1 MAADG
6 PERRSPPRRGAA
18 APLKGASKVRDSYE
32 SPLTERWGS
41 SEMSAIFSPDRKFR
55 AWRALWI
62 ALARCEQSLGLPIA
76 DAQIAEMQKYRDDIN
91 YADAEA
97 REKET
102 FHDVMSHVWA
112 YGLQCPKAKP
122 IIHLGATSAY
132 VGDNTDLMLM
142 RDALAL
148 LGGRVTAVVS
158 ALADFAAKHRATP
171 TLAFTHFQPAQLTTI
186 GKRATLW
193 IQDLLFDLASIERLK
208 RDMPFLGAKG
218 TTGTQASFLALF
230 EGDRAKVKALD
241 RMVANEMGFHKLLD
255 VSGQTY
261 PRKIDYMV
269 LSALSGLAQSAA
281 KFANDLRLLS
291 HLQEIE
297 EPFGSKQIG
306 SSAMA
311 YKRNPI
317 RAERMV
323 SLARHVMSLAANGAH
338 TAANQ
343 WFERTLDDSANRRIA
358 IPEAFIAADVI
369 LGTFHYVASG
379 LVVNDFVIAAHVR
392 NELPFM
398 ATENIL
404 MAAVKAGGD
413 RQELHEIIRAASHEA
428 AATVKAGGENNLL
441 ERLRSKVEFKPV
453 ASKFDGIADPALF
466 TGMSAEQVD
475 DYLSRIVRPL
485 LSTRTALPPKEAP
498 SV

>member
-1 MAADG
+1 
-6 PERRSPPRRGAA
+6 
-18 APLKGASKVRDSYE
+18 
-32 SPLTERWGS
+32 
-41 SEMSAIFSPDRKFR
+41 MSAIFSPDRKFR
-55 AWRALWI
+55 TWRTLWI
-62 ALARCEQSLGLPIA
+62 ALARSEKSLGLPITG
-76 DAQIAEMQKYRDDIN
+76 AQIAEMESCRDDIN

-132 VGDNTDLMLM
+132 VGDNTDLLLM

-148 LGGRVTAVVS
+148 LAGRITAVVS
-158 ALADFAAKHRATP
+158 SLADFAAKHRATA
-171 TLAFTHFQPAQLTTI
+171 TLAFTHFQPAQLTTV

-193 IQDLLFDLASIERLK
+193 IQDLLFDLALVERLQ

-311 YKRNPI
+311 YKRNPM
-317 RAERMV
+317 RTERMV
-323 SLARHVMSLAANGAH
+323 SLARHVVSLAANAAH
-338 TAANQ
+338 TASNQ

-358 IPEAFIAADVI
+358 IPEGFIASDVI
-369 LGTFHYVASG
+369 LSAYHYVASG
-379 LVVNDFVIAAHVR
+379 LVVNDEVIAAHVR
-392 NELPFM
+392 RELPFM

-413 RQELHEIIRAASHEA
+413 RQELHEIIRARSLEA
-428 AATVKAGGENNLL
+428 AAAVKSGGENNLL
-441 ERLRSKVEFKPV
+441 ERLRARHEFESV
-453 ASKFDGIADPALF
+453 VSKFGELAEPARF

-475 DYLSRIVRPL
+475 DYLSKVVRPL
-485 LSTRTALPPKEAP
+485 LSTRAALPPKEAP